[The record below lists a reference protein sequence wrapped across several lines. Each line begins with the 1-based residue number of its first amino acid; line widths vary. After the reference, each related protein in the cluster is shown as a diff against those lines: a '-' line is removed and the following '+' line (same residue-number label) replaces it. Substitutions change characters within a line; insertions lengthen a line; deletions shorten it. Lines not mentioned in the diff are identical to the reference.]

1 MRRWRTPL
9 ALSGILLLAQLL
21 HRSALHD
28 VATGLPPVSVALK
41 HPLTHLVFAPF
52 TLVADWL
59 NGGGTGDLAGFGAWA
74 VVAFALARLFA
85 SGPRRLLFE
94 LRAAAGFL
102 VCFGVFIWWGARWT
116 RPIPRLVAADS
127 SLLIFDAHSHTS
139 MSHDG
144 RPGFGTAAN
153 AAWHQRAGFDAAF
166 VTDHNTFGAARQW
179 QHDAPGRPPRLL
191 DGEELSLSG
200 LHLIVLGNDSALS
213 NVPWTSSFD
222 STLALLRALRARP
235 ADSAGVAPLL
245 VASLPEYWRYHWGA
259 DLGVLVAA
267 GIEGFEV
274 WTTSPKAM
282 DIPPG
287 RRGEVLDRGRS
298 LDLAL
303 VGATDMHGLGY
314 AATVW
319 NVIELPG
326 WQELHDAALTR
337 SLVAALRDR
346 PGESRV
352 IALRRRLA
360 VRREAQMAGV
370 PLGLFEVLRTTSP
383 FHRLSCLAWPWL
395 LAAALARRGRK
406 GEGPATAGPSSRN
419 APV

>member
-28 VATGLPPVSVALK
+28 VATGLRPDGVALK
-41 HPLTHLVFAPF
+41 HPLTHIVFAPF

-59 NGGGTGDLAGFGAWA
+59 NGGGTGDLVGFAAWA
-74 VVAFALARLFA
+74 LVAFALARLFA

-94 LRAAAGFL
+94 LRAALVFL
-102 VCFGVFIWWGARWT
+102 ACFGAFIWWGARWS

-127 SLLIFDAHSHTS
+127 SLLIFDTHSHTS

-144 RPGFGTAAN
+144 RSGFGTAAN

-166 VTDHNTFGAARQW
+166 VTDHTTFGAARQW

-191 DGEELSLSG
+191 DAEELSLSG
-200 LHLIVLGNDSALS
+200 AHVIVLGNDSALG
-213 NVPWTSSFD
+213 NVPWNSSFD
-222 STLALLRALRARP
+222 STLALLRAIRAGRP
-235 ADSAGVAPLL
+235 GDSAAVRPLL

-259 DLGVLVAA
+259 DLGLLVEA
-267 GIEGFEV
+267 GIEGFEI

-282 DIPPG
+282 DIPPA
-287 RRGEVLDRGRS
+287 RRAEVIDRGRA
-298 LDLAL
+298 LGLAL

-319 NVIELPG
+319 NVISLPG
-326 WQELHDAALTR
+326 WQSLDDAALQRGLLT
-337 SLVAALRDR
+337 ALRER
-346 PGESRV
+346 RAELRV
-352 IALRRRLA
+352 VALRRRLA
-360 VRREAQMAGV
+360 ASRQAQVAGA
-370 PLGLFEVLRTTSP
+370 PLSLFALLRTAP
-383 FHRLSCLAWPWL
+383 RPHAVML
-395 LAAALARRGRK
+395 LLWIWIPALVVARRR
-406 GEGPATAGPSSRN
+406 AA
-419 APV
+419 